1 MRSDTRWEHQFD
13 TRSLVPPSCATKLCH
28 QVRSAAS
35 QQIFMSTIQAIAF
48 RRNQLRRVREVFPE
62 IERAGVYVLMVPM
75 RTSRIGSSPRV
86 QRCR

>member
-13 TRSLVPPSCATKLCH
+13 TRSLVPPKLCH